1 MAPGWF
7 IQATFELAEVV
18 PVRNVLKGVG
28 AALAVIALCGPLIFW
43 PADEAQPAALDLSRV
58 TVTVPPVVVV
68 AADLPG
74 LQTTTTTTTEVSA
87 EAAVTTTSTTELTRE
102 ITIAAVG
109 DVLPHIGI
117 LSSARD
123 PDTGKYDFWPIF
135 RPIAPYLAGAD
146 YTVVNLET
154 RLAGS
159 STGYT
164 GYPRFNSPIEL
175 AQTLKKAGV
184 DLAATANNHSLDR
197 GWPGIVGTLDR
208 LDQVGIAH
216 VGTYRALAEKR
227 TPLVVDINGIKVG
240 FLNYTDWLNNLEPPK
255 ENAAYAVNTLD
266 VDKVAEEAML
276 ARMYGAEVVIAI
288 LHYGEEYWRQPSA
301 EQIKVSQGTVDYDGL
316 LSRGVDVIIGAHPH
330 VVQPIVHTLQYAAWK
345 ANDTYV
351 VYSLGNF
358 VSAQRKRYTDSG
370 LIAYVHIQKTG
381 LRVNVTGVSYLPV
394 YVQRS
399 VTQYPVRYRILP
411 VLPGLDPNSD
421 VPLSLAD
428 NQRMDQVW
436 EELGPL
442 LYRPDELI
450 KPLVPADIGL

>member
-1 MAPGWF
+1 
-7 IQATFELAEVV
+7 VV
-18 PVRNVLKGVG
+18 PVRNAFKGLG
-28 AALAVIALCGPLIFW
+28 AAVAVVALCGPLIFW
-43 PADEAQPAALDLSRV
+43 PADEAQPAALDLSQV
-58 TVTVPPVVVV
+58 TVTVPPIVVV
-68 AADLPG
+68 ATSLPDS
-74 LQTTTTTTTEVSA
+74 QTTTSTTEASV
-87 EAAVTTTSTTELTRE
+87 ENVVTTTSTTELTRD

-123 PDTGKYDFWPIF
+123 SNTGRYDFWPVF
-135 RPIAPYLAGAD
+135 QPIAPYLANAD

-154 RLAGS
+154 RLAGP

-164 GYPRFNSPIEL
+164 GYPMFNSPIEL
-175 AQTLKKAGV
+175 AQALKKAGV
-184 DLAATANNHSLDR
+184 DLAATANNHCLDR

-216 VGTYRALAEKR
+216 VGTYRSMAEKR

-240 FLNYTDWLNNLEPPK
+240 FLNYAAYLNNLEPPK
-255 ENAAYAVNTLD
+255 EHAAYAVNTLN

-288 LHYGEEYWRQPSA
+288 LHYGNEYWRQPSA
-301 EQIKVSQGTVDYDGL
+301 EQIKVSQGTIDYDGL

-330 VVQPIVHTLQYAAWK
+330 VVEPIAHLLQYAAWK

-351 VYSLGNF
+351 AYSLGNF

-399 VTQYPVRYRILP
+399 VAQSPVQYRILP
-411 VLPGLDPNSD
+411 VLPGLSPGSD

-436 EELGPL
+436 EELGAM
-442 LYRPDELI
+442 LYRPDENI
-450 KPLVPADIGL
+450 KPLDPAELGL

>member
-1 MAPGWF
+1 M
-7 IQATFELAEVV
+7 
-18 PVRNVLKGVG
+18 RNVLKGLG
-28 AALAVIALCGPLIFW
+28 AAVAVIALCGPLIFW
-43 PADEAQPAALDLSRV
+43 PADEARPAALDVSQV

-68 AADLPG
+68 AANIPG
-74 LQTTTTTTTEVSA
+74 SPTTTTTTTTEVSA
-87 EAAVTTTSTTELTRE
+87 EAAVTTTSTTELTRN

-123 PDTGKYDFWPIF
+123 ANTGKYDFWPIF
-135 RPIAPYLAGAD
+135 RPIAPYLANAD

-154 RLAGS
+154 RLAGP

-164 GYPRFNSPIEL
+164 GYPMFNSPIEL
-175 AQTLKKAGV
+175 AQTLKKSGV
-184 DLAATANNHSLDR
+184 DLCATANNHTMDR

-208 LDQVGIAH
+208 LDQVGLAH
-216 VGTYRALAEKR
+216 VGTYRSMAEKR
-227 TPLVVDINGIKVG
+227 IPLVVDINGIKVG
-240 FLNYTDWLNNLEPPK
+240 FLNYATWLNGFDPPK
-255 ENAAYAVNTLD
+255 DQAAYAINILD
-266 VDKVAEEAML
+266 VDKVAAEAML
-276 ARMYGAEVVIAI
+276 ARTYGAEVVIAI
-288 LHYGEEYWRQPSA
+288 LHYGNQYERQPSA
-301 EQIKVSQGTVDYDGL
+301 DQIKVSQGTVDYDGL

-330 VVQPIVHTLQYAAWK
+330 MVQPIAHSLQYAAWK

-351 VYSLGNF
+351 AYSLGNF

-399 VTQYPVRYRILP
+399 VAQYPVRYRILP
-411 VLPGLDPNSD
+411 VLPGLDPGSD
-421 VPLSLAD
+421 VPISLAD

-436 EELGPL
+436 EELGAM
-442 LYRPDELI
+442 LYRPDENI
-450 KPLVPADIGL
+450 KPLDPADLGL